1 MALDYTKVN
10 QTHTPTRWRRMAV
23 HLIEEDPRDWAMLD
37 PTSKT
42 WYQYVYDNVAALVA
56 KAISLALDTAATTEL
71 TFTFSLG
78 EGAEVDTYTVY
89 YLAGAAGTEDASTI
103 KSTGSTFGGSVAP
116 AGTTLTGLTSSTQYG
131 IVVETTNEVGSQLS
145 DPLFE
150 STTA

>member
-1 MALDYTKVN
+1 MGLDYTKVD
-10 QTHTPTRWRRMAV
+10 QTYTPTRWRRMAV
-23 HLIEEDPRDWAMLD
+23 HLLEEDTEDWNRLD

-42 WYQYVYDNVAALVA
+42 WYQFVYDNVAALVA
-56 KAISLALDTAATTEL
+56 KALSLATDSTTSTEI
-71 TFTFSLG
+71 TFSFSLG

-103 KSTGSTFGGSVAP
+103 KSTGSTFGGAVDP

-131 IVVETTNEVGSQLS
+131 IVVETSNEVGTQLS
-145 DPLFE
+145 DPLFA